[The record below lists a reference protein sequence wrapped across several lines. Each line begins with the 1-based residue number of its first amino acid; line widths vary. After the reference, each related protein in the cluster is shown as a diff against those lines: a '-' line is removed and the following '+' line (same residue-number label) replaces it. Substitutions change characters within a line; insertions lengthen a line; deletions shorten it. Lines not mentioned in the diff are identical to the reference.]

1 MKQLVVL
8 VSVLVVVAALP
19 VPSEEQ
25 PKTSLDLLQIP
36 LQNGKELDI
45 LSLADGDGKL
55 SERNKRTI
63 DILRQL
69 FPTISQIIEQKIQ
82 MILPV
87 LIRTVG
93 PILLRGG
100 LGGSS
105 GGGGGTQTND
115 DDEVETNSG
124 DRKVSVSLPV
134 FEPGSDDDDED
145 DDFVDNSASPGTPSS
160 TIEPEK
166 TISLRTRIDG
176 VEADGDDEVDATAAP
191 TVVAAGAVDAT
202 ASATTAQSDNQ
213 NLLLTCGSFPFV
225 SLSIQVAGKDADNS
239 LDANAINEQ
248 LETIRVVR
256 EAVAAATAAKDR
268 QEITQQEEQ
277 GVSKLEG
284 GDQSPAESQS
294 PAVDDLS
301 LDNEADDE
309 NRNKRFLPFGFSSS
323 SGGSGG
329 SGGGSGNFLFD
340 IIRQTADRA
349 ARAAGTVYR
358 VVAGTESLGVNIS
371 ASHKATVPLTDGTSL
386 GLSPSLFAGS
396 SGTQEQ
402 DERANAP
409 DGSVT
414 SGDGYTEGI
423 PGPVTRLF
431 VLGNRGLSNL
441 IQDLI
446 LRIARTSERLVNFKA
461 RLITSLI

>member
-45 LSLADGDGKL
+45 LSLADENGKL

-82 MILPV
+82 MILPI

-105 GGGGGTQTND
+105 GGGGQTSND
-115 DDEVETNSG
+115 DDDDIDSNGGSN

-145 DDFVDNSASPGTPSS
+145 DDFVDNSASPTSVSS
-160 TIEPEK
+160 TVEPEK

-176 VEADGDDEVDATAAP
+176 VETGGDSNDRDDNDDDDTTIAPIAAES
-191 TVVAAGAVDAT
+191 VDAT

-213 NLLLTCGSFPFV
+213 NLAG
-225 SLSIQVAGKDADNS
+225 GKDADNS

-256 EAVAAATAAKDR
+256 EAVAAAAAKDR
-268 QEITQQEEQ
+268 QEINQQEEQ
-277 GVSKLEG
+277 GVSNLES
-284 GDQSPAESQS
+284 DQHPAESQ

-309 NRNKRFLPFGFSSS
+309 NRNKRFLPFGFGSSSGSS
-323 SGGSGG
+323 SGGSA
-329 SGGGSGNFLFD
+329 GSGNFLFD
-340 IIRQTADRA
+340 IIR
-349 ARAAGTVYR
+349 
-358 VVAGTESLGVNIS
+358 
-371 ASHKATVPLTDGTSL
+371 
-386 GLSPSLFAGS
+386 LFAGS
-396 SGTQEQ
+396 MGTQSQ

-409 DGSVT
+409 DGT
-414 SGDGYTEGI
+414 ENGDGYTEGI

>member
-8 VSVLVVVAALP
+8 VSVLVAVAALP

-45 LSLADGDGKL
+45 LSLADENGKL

-100 LGGSS
+100 LGGAS
-105 GGGGGTQTND
+105 GGGTGGASSTSFD
-115 DDEVETNSG
+115 DDDDTGSNGGS

-134 FEPGSDDDDED
+134 FEPGSDDDDD
-145 DDFVDNSASPGTPSS
+145 DDFVDNSQSPTSSS
-160 TIEPEK
+160 TAAEPEK
-166 TISLRTRIDG
+166 SLSLRTRIDG
-176 VEADGDDEVDATAAP
+176 VETGAIELTPSSSPSSISDTDDDDDTEPTAIP
-191 TVVAAGAVDAT
+191 TV
-202 ASATTAQSDNQ
+202 QSENQ
-213 NLLLTCGSFPFV
+213 NL
-225 SLSIQVAGKDADNS
+225 VAGKDADNS

-256 EAVAAATAAKDR
+256 EAVEAATAAKER
-268 QEITQQEEQ
+268 QETNQQEEQ

-284 GDQSPAESQS
+284 DQHPAESQPS
-294 PAVDDLS
+294 AIDELS

-323 SGGSGG
+323 SGGSSGG
-329 SGGGSGNFLFD
+329 SGGSGNFLFD

-358 VVAGTESLGVNIS
+358 VVAGTESLGLNIS
-371 ASHKATVPLTDGTSL
+371 ASHKATVPLTDGTAN
-386 GLSPSLFAGS
+386 PSLFAGS
-396 SGTQEQ
+396 SGTQQ
-402 DERANAP
+402 ADESANAA
-409 DGSVT
+409 DGAQAN
-414 SGDGYTEGI
+414 GDGYTEGI

>member
-213 NLLLTCGSFPFV
+213 NL
-225 SLSIQVAGKDADNS
+225 
-239 LDANAINEQ
+239 
-248 LETIRVVR
+248 VR
-256 EAVAAATAAKDR
+256 
-268 QEITQQEEQ
+268 
-277 GVSKLEG
+277 
-284 GDQSPAESQS
+284 
-294 PAVDDLS
+294 
-301 LDNEADDE
+301 
-309 NRNKRFLPFGFSSS
+309 
-323 SGGSGG
+323 
-329 SGGGSGNFLFD
+329 
-340 IIRQTADRA
+340 
-349 ARAAGTVYR
+349 
-358 VVAGTESLGVNIS
+358 
-371 ASHKATVPLTDGTSL
+371 
-386 GLSPSLFAGS
+386 
-396 SGTQEQ
+396 
-402 DERANAP
+402 
-409 DGSVT
+409 
-414 SGDGYTEGI
+414 
-423 PGPVTRLF
+423 
-431 VLGNRGLSNL
+431 
-441 IQDLI
+441 
-446 LRIARTSERLVNFKA
+446 
-461 RLITSLI
+461 

>member
-8 VSVLVVVAALP
+8 VCVLVVVAALP
-19 VPSEEQ
+19 VPEE

-45 LSLADGDGKL
+45 LSLTDENGKL

-93 PILLRGG
+93 PLLLRGG

-105 GGGGGTQTND
+105 GGGTAQTGNGD
-115 DDEVETNSG
+115 DDDVETNAG

-145 DDFVDNSASPGTPSS
+145 DDFVDNSAKPTSASS

-176 VEADGDDEVDATAAP
+176 VEAGGDEDPTAEPVAETAAA
-191 TVVAAGAVDAT
+191 TV
-202 ASATTAQSDNQ
+202 TTKSDNQ

-225 SLSIQVAGKDADNS
+225 SLSIQAAGKDADNS

-256 EAVAAATAAKDR
+256 EAVAAAAAKDR
-268 QEITQQEEQ
+268 LETTQQEEQ
-277 GVSKLEG
+277 GVRNLEAT
-284 GDQSPAESQS
+284 GDQSPAESQA

-309 NRNKRFLPFGFSSS
+309 NRNKRFSS

-329 SGGGSGNFLFD
+329 TAGSGNFLFD

-371 ASHKATVPLTDGTSL
+371 ASHKATVPLTDGTSSI
-386 GLSPSLFAGS
+386 GQSPSLFAGS
-396 SGTQEQ
+396 SGTQSQ
-402 DERANAP
+402 DESANAA
-409 DGSVT
+409 DGAAVG
-414 SGDGYTEGI
+414 GDGYTEGI

>member
-213 NLLLTCGSFPFV
+213 NL
-225 SLSIQVAGKDADNS
+225 VAGKDADNS

-340 IIRQTADRA
+340 IIR
-349 ARAAGTVYR
+349 
-358 VVAGTESLGVNIS
+358 
-371 ASHKATVPLTDGTSL
+371 
-386 GLSPSLFAGS
+386 LFAGS